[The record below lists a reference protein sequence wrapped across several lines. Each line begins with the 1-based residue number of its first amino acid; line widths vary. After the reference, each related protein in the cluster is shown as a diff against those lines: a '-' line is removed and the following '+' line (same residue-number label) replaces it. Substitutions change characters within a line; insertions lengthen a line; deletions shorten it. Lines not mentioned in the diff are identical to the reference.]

1 MRIKPIFTTTIVKDT
16 HNADGS
22 VWMPK
27 GSIVAYCSSFNTK
40 KLGKFSVIAPNPVH
54 LFIANADHLIEQI
67 NEETKQI
74 NLCDKI
80 IVFSKLVNGVNKYTT
95 EELLKLDPNATQQR
109 KLEEEKLYKFL
120 TLSVSCLVSLIT
132 SVEAFVNQE
141 LPKDYQY
148 TKTSKD
154 GSSKTLNKSEI
165 EISMRLEDKIT
176 LLAKA
181 LGISG
186 YKQQHFWQQFKKIK
200 TLRDNLVHIKTKGS
214 EMVNRND
221 TLYLDLFELDYSEA
235 RNSIVAFMNYFI
247 KDYIQD

>member
-1 MRIKPIFTTTIVKDT
+1 MKIKPIFTTTVAKDT
-16 HNADGS
+16 YNADGS
-22 VWMPK
+22 LWMPK
-27 GSIVAYCSSFNTK
+27 GSIVAFCSCFDTK

-54 LFIANADHLIEQI
+54 LFIANVDQLIEQI
-67 NEETKQI
+67 KEETRQI

-109 KLEEEKLYKFL
+109 KLDEEKLYKLL
-120 TLSVSCLVSLIT
+120 TLSASCLVSLIT

-141 LPKDYQY
+141 LPKDLQY
-148 TKTSKD
+148 TKTNKD
-154 GSSKTLNKSEI
+154 GSSKTLDKSEI
-165 EISMRLEDKIT
+165 EISIRLEDKIA

-181 LGISG
+181 LGVSG

-200 TLRDNLVHIKTKGS
+200 SLRDNLVHIKTKGS

-221 TLYLDLFELDYSEA
+221 ALYLDLFELEYSEA
-235 RNSIVAFMNYFI
+235 RNSIVALMNYFI
-247 KDYIQD
+247 KDYIQN